1 MRSTARR
8 LAAPVLI
15 TAVVLVLAAAPRV
28 AADEGMWLLDQIP
41 KLDQAKLKAEGLEL
55 TPQQIWNPADGS
67 GLASAVVWLGGCTA
81 SFVSPDG
88 LIVTNHHCAFPAAQ
102 YNSTPDN
109 NLIARGFLA
118 VDRDHELP
126 SPGSHAYVLEGF
138 ADVTQRVL
146 EAVPTGADDTARFKA
161 VEGAVKRI
169 VKSCEAGGD
178 LRCRVASMFG
188 GLSYV
193 LYRQLDL
200 RDVRL
205 VHIPAEGIGAFGGD
219 IDNWMWPRHDGDYA
233 FLRAYVGPDGK
244 PADYSK
250 DNVPYRPK
258 RYLRISDRGVAR
270 ESLTLLLGYP
280 GRTMR
285 YRTSYAVQQAEE
297 VRYPENIRLLG
308 EAIHVLELQSKK
320 SPAAAIKNASAIK
333 YMNNGMK
340 NNQGMI
346 DGLRSSHLLES
357 KRRDE
362 AELAKWIESDP
373 ARAQRFGHVLP
384 EIASV
389 HEEEAATARRDL
401 VLGFMYRTSR
411 LLSAAN
417 TLLKIS
423 EQRAKPDLER
433 EPGYMERDL
442 PRRRHRLM
450 RMQRSLDVASDR
462 AVLRLML
469 LEASRLP
476 EDQRIQPLD
485 ALVFKGDSDPAT
497 EVDAFLDKLYAGTR
511 LQDEDFR
518 MSLFEASRADVVGSS
533 DSMIELALALEPL
546 RKANRQRE
554 EKIEGALSRLRPLY
568 VQALHEYRGGLMYPD
583 ANSTIRFNYGTVRG
597 YRPRDAVRYFW
608 MTSLRGV
615 LEKDTGVSPFNSP
628 KALLKAAR
636 TTEPSPYLDN
646 TIKDVPVDFLAT
658 LDSTGG
664 NSGSPVMNGAGELV
678 GLLFDGN
685 YESMAS
691 DWRFDPVLTRSIMV
705 DIRYVFWNLDRVYHA
720 DRLIREMG
728 DPFRTLG
735 GRDGVTK

>member
-1 MRSTARR
+1 MEPSVRR
-8 LAAPVLI
+8 LAVAALI
-15 TAVVLVLAAAPRV
+15 TAVVFALTAAPNLL
-28 AADEGMWLLDQIP
+28 ADEGMWLLDQIP

-55 TPQQIWNPADGS
+55 TPEQIWNSADGT
-67 GLASAVVWLGGCTA
+67 GLASAVVWLGGCSA

-102 YNSTPDN
+102 YNSTPEN
-109 NLIARGFLA
+109 NLIVNGFLA
-118 VDRDHELP
+118 ANREHELP
-126 SPGSHAYVLEGF
+126 SPGSHAYVLEGSR
-138 ADVTQRVL
+138 DVTEKVL
-146 EAVPTGADDTARFKA
+146 AAVPKGADDVTRYKA
-161 VEGAVKRI
+161 VEGAIKHI
-169 VKSCEAGGD
+169 VKSCEADGD
-178 LRCRVASMFG
+178 VRCRVASMWG

-250 DNVPYRPK
+250 NNVPYRPK
-258 RYLRISDRGVAR
+258 RYLRISDRGIAKG
-270 ESLTLLLGYP
+270 SLALLLGYP

-297 VRYPENIRLLG
+297 FRYPENVRLLG
-308 EAIHVLELQSKK
+308 EAIHTLEQLSKA

-346 DGLRSSHLLES
+346 DGLGSSHLLEN

-362 AELAKWIESDP
+362 AELMKWIQADP
-373 ARAQRFGHVLP
+373 ARAARFGRVLP
-384 EIASV
+384 EIGAV
-389 HEEEAATARRDL
+389 FKEEAATARRDL

-411 LLSAAN
+411 LLGAAN
-417 TLLKIS
+417 TLLKVS
-423 EQRAKPDLER
+423 EQRSKPDLER

-442 PRRRHRLM
+442 PRRRHRLE
-450 RMQRSLDVASDR
+450 RMQRSLDVPSDR

-469 LEASRLP
+469 LEASKLP
-476 EDQRIQPLD
+476 EDQRIEPLD
-485 ALVFKGDSDPAT
+485 KLLFRAGGDPEK
-497 EVDAFLDKLYAGTR
+497 EVDAFLDNLYAGTH
-511 LQDEDFR
+511 LQDEHYR
-518 MSLFEASRADVVGSS
+518 MSLFDASRAKVVDSG
-533 DSMIELALALEPL
+533 DSMIKLALALEPL
-546 RKANRQRE
+546 REANRKRE
-554 EKIEGALSRLRPLY
+554 ERIRGALSRLRPLY

-608 MTSLRGV
+608 LTSLSGV
-615 LEKDTGVSPFNSP
+615 LEKDTGVAPFNSP
-628 KALLKAAR
+628 KALLEAAR

-664 NSGSPVMNGAGELV
+664 NSGSPVMNGAGELI

-720 DRLIREMG
+720 DWLIREMG
-728 DPFRTLG
+728 DPFRTLQA
-735 GRDGVTK
+735 RQ

>member
-1 MRSTARR
+1 MRPAICR

-15 TAVVLVLAAAPRV
+15 AVFVVALGAAPNV
-28 AADEGMWLLDQIP
+28 GADEGMWLLDQIP

-55 TPQQIWNPADGS
+55 TPEQIWNTADGT

-102 YNSTPDN
+102 YNSTPEN
-109 NLIARGFLA
+109 NLIDKGFLA
-118 VDRDHELP
+118 SDRDHELP

-138 ADVTQRVL
+138 EDVTQKVL
-146 EAVPTGADDTARFKA
+146 AAVPEGADDTARFKA
-161 VEGAVKRI
+161 VEGVIKRI
-169 VKSCEAGGD
+169 VKQCEAGGN
-178 LRCRVASMFG
+178 LRCRVAAMWG

-193 LYRQLDL
+193 LYRQLDI

-205 VHIPAEGIGAFGGD
+205 VHIPAEGIGNFGGD

-250 DNVPYRPK
+250 NNVPFRPK
-258 RYLRISDRGVAR
+258 RYLRISDRGIAR
-270 ESLTLLLGYP
+270 DSLTLLLGYP

-285 YRTSYAVQQAEE
+285 YRTSFAVQEAEE
-297 VRYPENIRLLG
+297 IRYPENIRLLG
-308 EAIHVLELQSKK
+308 EAIHTLEQQSKA

-340 NNQGMI
+340 NNQGMV

-362 AELAKWIESDP
+362 AELMKWIQADP
-373 ARAQRFGHVLP
+373 VRAARFGRVLP
-384 EIASV
+384 EIGAIYKA
-389 HEEEAATARRDL
+389 ELANARRDL
-401 VLGFMYRTSR
+401 VLRFMYRTSR
-411 LLSAAN
+411 LLSVAN
-417 TLLKIS
+417 TLLKLS

-433 EPGYMERDL
+433 EPGYMERNL
-442 PRRRHRLM
+442 PRQRHRLM
-450 RMQRSLDVASDR
+450 RLQRSLDVPSDH

-469 LEASRLP
+469 LEASKLP
-476 EDQRIQPLD
+476 ADQRIEALD
-485 ALVFKGDSDPAT
+485 DLLFKAGGDPAK
-497 EVDAFLDKLYAGTR
+497 EVDTFLDTLYAGTR

-518 MSLFEASRADVVGSS
+518 MSLFDAPRADVVGSG
-533 DSMIELALALEPL
+533 DSMIKLALALEPL
-546 RKANRQRE
+546 REANRTREQRV
-554 EKIEGALSRLRPLY
+554 EGALSRLRPLY
-568 VQALHEYRGGLMYPD
+568 VQALHEYRGGILYPD
-583 ANSTIRFNYGTVRG
+583 ANSTMRFNYGTVSG
-597 YRPRDAVRYFW
+597 YQPRDAVRYFW
-608 MTSLRGV
+608 MTSLHGV
-615 LEKDTGVSPFNSP
+615 LEKDTGVPPFNSP
-628 KALLKAAR
+628 QALLEAAR

-646 TIKDVPVDFLAT
+646 SIKDVPVDFLAT

-664 NSGSPVMNGAGELV
+664 NSGSPVMNGAGELI

-728 DPFRTLG
+728 DPFRTLQH
-735 GRDGVTK
+735 